1 MKIKRIAERNDL
13 TDSIDILAYKFDAG
27 VRKLFALRGF
37 IRVDVAVAQ
46 KDKTEVPREQLAC
59 RLHFRTLPVSHGF
72 LKVRVELVTGESL
85 CNNWI
90 KHIFIKAC

>member
-27 VRKLFALRGF
+27 VRKLFALRSF

-59 RLHFRTLPVSHGF
+59 RLHFRTLPVPHEF
-72 LKVRVELVTGESL
+72 LKVIVKPVRKELL
-85 CNNWI
+85 RNNWI
-90 KHIFIKAC
+90 NGIY